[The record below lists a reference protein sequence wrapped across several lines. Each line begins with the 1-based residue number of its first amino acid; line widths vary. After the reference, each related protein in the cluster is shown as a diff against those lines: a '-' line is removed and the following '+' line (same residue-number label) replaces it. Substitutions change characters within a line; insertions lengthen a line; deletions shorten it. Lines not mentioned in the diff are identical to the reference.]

1 MAEQYVSTP
10 LSAAND
16 MRDRNEAFEPR
27 EVGRGS
33 APSPRARDFTARAA
47 ASPCRPE

>member
-16 MRDRNEAFEPR
+16 MRERNVTFEAR
-27 EVGRGS
+27 EVGRIPPTS
-33 APSPRARDFTARAA
+33 AGGRHLTARAA
-47 ASPCRPE
+47 VSPCRAG